1 MNCLDVDLIREE
13 IGLWFV
19 RYVWMN
25 LKQIVCF
32 TNMVEL
38 GKPKKFKYMC
48 GRFVLYSE
56 KLIKSKF
63 NLNIKKNFN
72 ISPNQEV
79 VIINEKL
86 KAIKVKWGIIP
97 SWKKT
102 LIINARF
109 ETINEKKTFRN
120 FKKCVFVANG
130 YYEWLRTE
138 YSKTPYYHFNIDQEL
153 IFFAGIYNSI
163 GCCIVTNKSVSYLS
177 KIHGRQPFF
186 LKENQIKEW
195 ISKENNNLFY
205 DEIINFHPVSNAVN
219 KIWNNSEDLIFEKDL
234 NKQLD

>member
-1 MNCLDVDLIREE
+1 
-13 IGLWFV
+13 
-19 RYVWMN
+19 
-25 LKQIVCF
+25 
-32 TNMVEL
+32 MVEL

-56 KLIKSKF
+56 KLVKSKF

-130 YYEWLRTE
+130 Y
-138 YSKTPYYHFNIDQEL
+138 
-153 IFFAGIYNSI
+153 
-163 GCCIVTNKSVSYLS
+163 
-177 KIHGRQPFF
+177 
-186 LKENQIKEW
+186 
-195 ISKENNNLFY
+195 
-205 DEIINFHPVSNAVN
+205 
-219 KIWNNSEDLIFEKDL
+219 
-234 NKQLD
+234 